1 MALEA
6 LRGDRTIQEIAAKHQ
21 VHPNQVST
29 WKRQAV
35 EGMADVFSRGGKPEG
50 PTEAEV
56 KELHAKI
63 GRLAVENDFLSEGLK
78 PVSPKKKRAMI
89 KRDHPELSISQQC
102 KLVRLSRS
110 AFYYTPDGIDGDTLS
125 MMKEIDRV
133 FTKYPFFGSRQI
145 VAYLRRESTV
155 VGRHRVRRLMARM
168 GLEAIYK
175 RPRTSQP
182 HPQHPVFPYLLR
194 KMVIERANQAWCA
207 DITFVPVR
215 NGFLYLVAI
224 MDWATRKVLSWR
236 LSNTMHADFCVDALN
251 EAIATYGPPEIMN
264 TDQGS
269 QFTGSAW
276 ITTLTEA
283 GVRISMDGRGRYL
296 PSRDHAA
303 HNPAGQRSNIFIER
317 LWRSLKQEAI
327 YLEEIS
333 DGFQARRIIKKW
345 ITFYN
350 TERPHSALDRQTPD
364 DAYWA
369 GLEQQKAA

>member
-1 MALEA
+1 MAKRRNFTDQFKAKVALEA
-6 LRGDRTIQEIAAKHQ
+6 LRGDKTVQEIAAKHQ
-21 VHPNQVST
+21 LHPNQVST
-29 WKRQAV
+29 WKRQAI
-35 EGMADVFSRGGKPEG
+35 EGMADVFSGGKQSG

-63 GRLAVENDFLSEGLK
+63 GRLAVENDFLSEGAQK
-78 PVSPKKKRAMI
+78 VSPAKKRSMVQ
-89 KRDHPELSISQQC
+89 RDHPKLSISQQC
-102 KLVRLSRS
+102 KLVSLSRS
-110 AFYYTPDGIDGDTLS
+110 AFYYTPVGIDADTLE

-145 VAYLRRESTV
+145 AAYLRREGTV
-155 VGRHRVRRLMARM
+155 VGRHRVRRLMAKM

-175 RPRTSQP
+175 RPRTSQR
-182 HPQHPVFPYLLR
+182 HPQHPVYPYLLR
-194 KMVIERANQAWCA
+194 KMQIDRPNQVWCA
-207 DITFVPVR
+207 DITFVPVK

-236 LSNTMHADFCVDALN
+236 LSNTMHADFCVEALK
-251 EAIATYGPPEIMN
+251 EAMAKHGPPEIMN

-276 ITTLTEA
+276 ITTLTEV

-296 PSRDHAA
+296 D
-303 HNPAGQRSNIFIER
+303 NIFIER

-327 YLEEIS
+327 YLEEIT
-333 DGFQARRIIKKW
+333 DGFQARRVVKNW
-345 ITFYN
+345 MAFYN
-350 TERPHSALDRQTPD
+350 TRRPHSALDRQTPD

-369 GLEQQKAA
+369 GLAEQKAA